1 MTTAELIEKLER
13 AEGPSRELFEEVFV
27 VIRGRPFVW
36 RHEDGDHESTD
47 PILWRFLRMLNAE
60 AWESAALMLV
70 PEGWTYEGRQGPSG
84 FPHLW
89 TLSTIKCGDV
99 RYTTVMGRARFAAI
113 ALCIAALKAKEAD
126 NG

>member
-70 PEGWTYEGRQGPSG
+70 PDGWTLFHLTGPFSDTTSKATVAGGQPPKFTEGSAGTP
-84 FPHLW
+84 
-89 TLSTIKCGDV
+89 
-99 RYTTVMGRARFAAI
+99 AI
-113 ALCIAALKAKEAD
+113 ALVIAALKAKEAD